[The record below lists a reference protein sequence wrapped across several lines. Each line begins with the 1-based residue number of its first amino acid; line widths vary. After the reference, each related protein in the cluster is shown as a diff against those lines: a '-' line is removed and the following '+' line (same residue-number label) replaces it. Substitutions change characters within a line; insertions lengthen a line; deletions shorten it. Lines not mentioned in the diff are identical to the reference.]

1 MPILQEVSVVFIYT
15 SSAKA
20 ELTTASFVPK
30 CMLNLEILPG
40 FANIQV
46 LSTTSLPRKLFLL
59 SSAIFL
65 VGQAL
70 VHLQDS

>member
-1 MPILQEVSVVFIYT
+1 MLLQEASVVFIYM

-30 CMLNLEILPG
+30 CILNLEMLPDL
-40 FANIQV
+40 ANIQV

-70 VHLQDS
+70 VHLRDS